1 MAWFRNRRRAVPT
14 PVLENIS
21 TIAQLESELRQARSR
36 LDRASDAVS
45 NFAGSLPFI
54 FAHMI
59 IFACWIVL
67 NSAAI
72 MGKWVFDPYPFI
84 FLNFVLAVE
93 AVLLGTFVLMS
104 QNRQNR
110 QADHWAHL
118 NLQIALLSE
127 RENTKMLHMILR
139 ICEHLEL
146 DGFRKDREL
155 LEMLD
160 RTHLPSLAEQLK
172 QARES

>member
-1 MAWFRNRRRAVPT
+1 M
-14 PVLENIS
+14 LENIT
-21 TIAQLESELRQARSR
+21 TIAQLEAELRDARTR
-36 LDRASDAVS
+36 LDRSSDAIS
-45 NFAGSLPFI
+45 NFAGSFQFLIAHAVF
-54 FAHMI
+54 FAG
-59 IFACWIVL
+59 WIAFNTVEAL
-67 NSAAI
+67 AGLA
-72 MGKWVFDPYPFI
+72 FDPYPFV

-118 NLQIALLSE
+118 GLQVALLSE
-127 RENTKMLHMILR
+127 RENTKLLHMMLR
-139 ICEHLEL
+139 LCEQLDL

-160 RTHLPSLAEQLK
+160 RTHLPSLAEQLR
-172 QARES
+172 QAREMTNQPPAK